1 MKSYPQPA
9 QSGAPTEE
17 STMSEDPRT
26 PISEIQVDKANL
38 YREELVTDLKVAS
51 IRRMVPIH
59 VDGSTDE
66 TRPVLYSGETQL
78 MSQAGLVP
86 VHCPIEAD
94 SLEEALDNFPEA
106 VNLAVE
112 RMVEEAREMQRR
124 EASRIVVPGSPGGGM
139 PLPGMGGKIDL
150 K

>member
-1 MKSYPQPA
+1 
-9 QSGAPTEE
+9 
-17 STMSEDPRT
+17 MSDDPRT
-26 PISEIQVDKANL
+26 PITEIQVDKANL

-51 IRRMVPIH
+51 IRRMVPIKP
-59 VDGSTDE
+59 DGSEDE
-66 TRPVLYSGETQL
+66 ARPVLYSGETQL

-86 VHCPIEAD
+86 VHCPIEAS
-94 SLEEALDNFPEA
+94 SLEEAIDNFPEA

-124 EASRIVVPGSPGGGM
+124 EASRIVVPGAGGGM
-139 PLPGMGGKIDL
+139 PGMPGGKIDL